1 MVLSKPFFSGRSIK
15 KFQVD
20 IIFLSVLLEELTLA
34 MGGFRIDDY
43 QFGKIT
49 IAGKSYTKDLI
60 ILPARIIPAWWRKEG
75 HLLQLEDLS
84 GVLEAQPQLLV
95 IGQGAH
101 GQMRVASD
109 VIQALAA
116 AGIEWIAQPTEIAC
130 QEYNK
135 KAVDQSVAAALHL
148 TC

>member
-1 MVLSKPFFSGRSIK
+1 MP
-15 KFQVD
+15 
-20 IIFLSVLLEELTLA
+20 
-34 MGGFRIDDY
+34 GFHIDDY

-75 HLLQLEDLS
+75 HLLHLEDLS

-109 VIQALAA
+109 VVQALAA
-116 AGIEWIAQPTEIAC
+116 AGIEWIALPTKIAC

-135 KAVDQSVAAALHL
+135 RAVNQRVAAALHL

>member
-1 MVLSKPFFSGRSIK
+1 MKL
-15 KFQVD
+15 QVD
-20 IIFLSVLLEELTLA
+20 IIYLSVLLEELPLA
-34 MGGFRIDDY
+34 MPVFRIDDY

-60 ILPARIIPAWWRKEG
+60 ILPGRIIPAWWRKEG

-84 GVLEAQPQLLV
+84 AVLEAQPQLLV
-95 IGQGAH
+95 IGQGGH
-101 GQMRVASD
+101 SQMRVASG
-109 VIQALAA
+109 IGQALSA

-135 KAVDQSVAAALHL
+135 RAVDQQVAAALHL

>member
-1 MVLSKPFFSGRSIK
+1 M
-15 KFQVD
+15 QVD
-20 IIFLSVLLEELTLA
+20 IIFLSVLLEEFTLA
-34 MGGFRIDDY
+34 MPGFRIDDY

-75 HLLQLEDLS
+75 HLLHLEDLS
-84 GVLEAQPQLLV
+84 GVLEAQLQLLV
-95 IGQGAH
+95 IGQGAY
-101 GQMRVASD
+101 GRMRVAPE
-109 VIQALAA
+109 VEKALVA

-135 KAVDQSVAAALHL
+135 KAVYQRVAAALHL

>member
-1 MVLSKPFFSGRSIK
+1 MVLSKPFFSERKIK
-15 KFQVD
+15 KLQVD

-34 MGGFRIDDY
+34 MPGFRIDDY

-75 HLLQLEDLS
+75 HLLHLEDLA
-84 GVLEAQPQLLV
+84 GVLEEQPQLLV

-109 VIQALAA
+109 VVQALAA
-116 AGIEWIAQPTEIAC
+116 AGIEWVALPTEIAC

-135 KAVDQSVAAALHL
+135 KAVELRVAAALHL